1 MQQGGS
7 RAPTPMALEG
17 ANQDRIHAAQGHA
30 GVGIPQGPAI
40 AVPGQ
45 RSGNGVRPTALLL
58 DTECKALESFEALMG
73 LGNVASQKE
82 SPRKRVLQD
91 TNFLQNLK
99 NYGVKD
105 HEPTRQE
112 AVQGGINRWGY
123 ERRVVR
129 YEGNKD
135 KGKYGALLCGNDQ
148 DAAVRKA
155 AVGALATL
163 TSASNKTY
171 KKVIEA
177 KQGNDGLPNVLADT
191 KDEIGRR
198 SAVGLQDT
206 VNSCK
211 ETAGAV
217 RETQEME
224 GRYKDEDSL
233 RAEIVKVDKEYKA
246 LLSEYSKLTTKQE
259 ASSKDPQ
266 ERGSEKQGPPGAKA
280 SKGFQQQ
287 EPPGVRE

>member
-30 GVGIPQGPAI
+30 GVGIPQGPAT
-40 AVPGQ
+40 AVSGQ

-112 AVQGGINRWGY
+112 AVQGGINR
-123 ERRVVR
+123 
-129 YEGNKD
+129 
-135 KGKYGALLCGNDQ
+135 
-148 DAAVRKA
+148 
-155 AVGALATL
+155 
-163 TSASNKTY
+163 
-171 KKVIEA
+171 
-177 KQGNDGLPNVLADT
+177 
-191 KDEIGRR
+191 
-198 SAVGLQDT
+198 
-206 VNSCK
+206 
-211 ETAGAV
+211 
-217 RETQEME
+217 
-224 GRYKDEDSL
+224 
-233 RAEIVKVDKEYKA
+233 
-246 LLSEYSKLTTKQE
+246 
-259 ASSKDPQ
+259 
-266 ERGSEKQGPPGAKA
+266 
-280 SKGFQQQ
+280 
-287 EPPGVRE
+287 